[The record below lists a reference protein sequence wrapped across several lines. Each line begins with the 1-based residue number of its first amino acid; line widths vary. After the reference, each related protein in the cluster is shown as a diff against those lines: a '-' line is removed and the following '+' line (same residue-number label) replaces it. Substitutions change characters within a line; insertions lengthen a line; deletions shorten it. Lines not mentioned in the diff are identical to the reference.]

1 MTDGTGITHQ
11 NSKVAHMH
19 NKEAHVIS
27 SRNGGMARTGRGL
40 LVSALLAVL
49 VVMMPAQA
57 RSTDFAEQQQI
68 VDKAKMTL
76 EAFGADPGLKGSI
89 QDLGPQAKAL
99 FIVPQFM
106 RGAFVFGGAGGSGV
120 LLVRNEKSGKWGQP
134 AFYNI
139 GSASFGLQ
147 IGADVS
153 EIVLVVRTTKG
164 VEEFYSSDFKLGAN
178 AGMAVGP
185 VGEGAS
191 VHGIAAD
198 IVSYAKKK
206 GAFAGM
212 ALEGAFVTVSDDSN
226 AAYYGSAVRPSDIL
240 LKGEVSNPKSIPLR
254 DAATKL
260 MK

>member
-1 MTDGTGITHQ
+1 M
-11 NSKVAHMH
+11 
-19 NKEAHVIS
+19 IS
-27 SRNGGMARTGRGL
+27 GQACIGRTGG
-40 LVSALLAVL
+40 SALALILFGAL
-49 VVMMPAQA
+49 MATTPTQA
-57 RSTDFAEQQQI
+57 FADSAEQQQL

-76 EAFGADPGLKGSI
+76 EAFMTDPGMKNSLRE
-89 QDLGPQAKAL
+89 LAPEAKAL
-99 FIVPQFM
+99 FIIPQFM

-147 IGADVS
+147 VGGDVS
-153 EIVLVVRTTKG
+153 EMVLVVRTTKG
-164 VEEFYSSDFKLGAN
+164 LEEFYSNDFKLGAN

-198 IVSYAKKK
+198 IISYGKKK

-212 ALEGAFVTVSDDSN
+212 AVDGAWVTVSNDSN
-226 AAYYGSAVRPSDIL
+226 AAYYGRAVRPVDIVT
-240 LKGEVSNPKSIPLR
+240 KEEVSNPKSVPLR
-254 DAATKL
+254 DAASKL